1 MLATVTGA
9 HAAEKA
15 EKGADTYP
23 SRPIRVIVPQAPGG
37 SNDIFARYIGS
48 QVGERLGKSVVIDN
62 RPGAEGMIGTDTV
75 AKAVPDGYT
84 LLMTSTAFVQ
94 NPAVIKKLP
103 YDPVKDFDWPAMLG
117 RGSVVIVAGPS
128 LPVNNLK
135 ELVALGKAKPNYIT
149 MASAGGFMHF
159 VSAMF
164 RSQAGMDATIALY
177 KGGAPALTD
186 VLGGH
191 AHMAVATM
199 VTVNPYLK
207 GGKLKAL
214 AVGAPKRLSVLPDVP
229 TAAEAGLP
237 YEASIWWA
245 WSTAAGTPAPVLNKL
260 NTEIA
265 AILKL
270 PETQKRFAAEAA
282 EVEIRAICLSVDPE
296 KPQFWCL
303 RQLGQIVDQIL
314 GSNGDGSRR
323 LRETDYDAAAP
334 AGLRHEAAD
343 LDSEAQWSRRHRRL
357 LASTPWHCTACA
369 SPRPDRFLVGGASR
383 AG

>member
-1 MLATVTGA
+1 MKFSFATSVVLLLASVAGA
-9 HAAEKA
+9 HAADKA
-15 EKGADTYP
+15 EKASDYP

-48 QVGERLGKSVVIDN
+48 QVTERLGKTVVIDN

-75 AKAVPDGYT
+75 AKSAPDGYT
-84 LLMTSTAFVQ
+84 LLMTSTAFVM

-103 YDPVKDFDWPAMLG
+103 YDPIKDFDWPTMLG
-117 RGSVVIVAGPS
+117 RGPVVIVAGPS

-135 ELVALGKAKPNYIT
+135 ELVALGKAKPNHIT

-164 RSQAGMDATIALY
+164 RSQAGMEATIALY

-191 AHMAVATM
+191 AHMAVATI
-199 VTVNPYLK
+199 VTVSPYLK
-207 GGKLKAL
+207 SGKIKAL
-214 AVGAPKRLSVLPDVP
+214 AVGAPKRLAIMPDIP

-245 WSTAAGTPAPVLNKL
+245 WSSAAGTPAPILNKL

-265 AILKL
+265 AILKT
-270 PETQKRFAAEAA
+270 PETQKRFSSEAA
-282 EVEIRAICLSVDPE
+282 EVEIR
-296 KPQFWCL
+296 KPAE
-303 RQLGQIVDQIL
+303 I
-314 GSNGDGSRR
+314 
-323 LRETDYDAAAP
+323 REMIKTDLVKWAKVAEDAKMP
-334 AGLRHEAAD
+334 K
-343 LDSEAQWSRRHRRL
+343 Q
-357 LASTPWHCTACA
+357 
-369 SPRPDRFLVGGASR
+369 
-383 AG
+383 